1 MCILSHY
8 TPNFNQSV
16 ILIFMMYTNFFWNK
30 TTTTAVF
37 HVLFLLI
44 TLRKCMCMYSSSCY
58 IGMVHVCICVQNKP
72 HAITTVNT
80 RGYTTPLL
88 PSLFLSLLNES
99 TVVRTNWCTPLI
111 YKYTCHTFRKKSMQ
125 KRKTAD
131 ECILGSKKPPYKFHW
146 VWDP

>member
-1 MCILSHY
+1 MYQNFDLSSQSLRTLVSIFQTFLYVSPMTIENVSMCILSHY

-88 PSLFLSLLNES
+88 PSLFLSLLNAR
-99 TVVRTNWCTPLI
+99 VRLFEPIDVHL
-111 YKYTCHTFRKKSMQ
+111 
-125 KRKTAD
+125 
-131 ECILGSKKPPYKFHW
+131 
-146 VWDP
+146 